1 MNEEARRGGWGLLAL
16 AIASGSL
23 LALGAFS
30 LLLYTD
36 DGELTRFWLRLALGI
51 ALAAGTVWAAAT
63 RRWLAT
69 AFLALASCTTPVAS
83 TWAWTPLLCIV
94 LAIWALVKFLTDT
107 FHGRVS

>member
-1 MNEEARRGGWGLLAL
+1 MDGEAGRDGWGLLAL

-36 DGELTRFWLRLALGI
+36 DDELRWFWFRLAVGI
-51 ALAAGTVWAAAT
+51 SLASATVWAAAT

-83 TWAWTPLLCIV
+83 TWAWTPLLCLV
-94 LAIWALVKFLTDT
+94 LAIWALVKFLADAMQ
-107 FHGRVS
+107 GRVD